1 MTTSPRTWT
10 KPVRFGLAA
19 IAAGSLLAASVTAA
33 WAAGAGNGSAGPA
46 AASWPGGSHRSQRMV
61 YAPYFETWT
70 TDSITNVARASGA
83 RYLTLAFLQT
93 PKRGSCTLAWNGA
106 RKQLVRPGGRYVRQI
121 AALRRM
127 GGDVVPSF
135 GGYSADQDG
144 TEIADSCHS
153 VQKIAQAYESVV
165 RIYGV
170 TRLDMDVEANSLN
183 NKAGIARRSEAIAL
197 LQRWAARTHRQ
208 VQIVLTLGVTPG
220 GLPDNC
226 LAIVKSAIA
235 HGVRIAVVNAMAFD
249 YYNSNRDSDMGTEA
263 IEALDSTHWQLAH
276 VFPQLSSRQIW
287 RLIGVTVLPG
297 IDDFP
302 RKTEVTYLSEVQDIL
317 YYARQHPI
325 SLVTIWA
332 IQRDNGGCPGAI
344 DSNSCSGIVQPRW
357 AFSHLIESF
366 ATH

>member
-1 MTTSPRTWT
+1 MKMLSRRHVGHTRML
-10 KPVRFGLAA
+10 RFGLAA
-19 IAAGSLLAASVTAA
+19 SCAIVAAAGSVTVA
-33 WAAGAGNGSAGPA
+33 WASSGPA
-46 AASWPGGSHRSQRMV
+46 ARTAADWPRHGPRLV

-70 TDSITNVARASGA
+70 TDSITSTARASGA

-93 PKRGSCTLAWNGA
+93 PKRGSCMLTWNGA
-106 RKQLVRPGGRYVRQI
+106 RRQVVRPGGRYVRQI

-135 GGYSADQDG
+135 GGYSADQGG

-153 VQKIAQAYESVV
+153 VQKIAKAYESVV
-165 RIYGV
+165 TTYGV

-197 LQRWAARTHRQ
+197 LQRWAARTHRH

-226 LAIVKSAIA
+226 LAIVKSAVA
-235 HGVRIAVVNAMAFD
+235 HRVRIAVVNVMAFD

-263 IEALDSTHWQLAH
+263 IEALDSTHWQVAH
-276 VFPQLSSRQIW
+276 LFPRLSSRQIW
-287 RLIGVTVLPG
+287 RMIGITVLPG

-302 RKTEVTYLSEVQDIL
+302 RKTEVTYLSQVQDIL
-317 YYARQHPI
+317 YYAKQHPI
-325 SLVTIWA
+325 SLITIWA

-366 ATH
+366 TKH